1 METLLNELMED
12 EKQLLS
18 ELEMYEKVNNK
29 ISEKLNQKESLEA
42 LKL

>member
-1 METLLNELMED
+1 MED

-29 ISEKLNQKESLEA
+29 ISEKLNQKESL
-42 LKL
+42 